1 MSAVVVFGEGA
12 GVRKGG
18 GLNVPNSRSLTDS
31 ALAHKQAKRL
41 SNKVAG
47 SIFGVGGRRRAA
59 AGS

>member
-12 GVRKGG
+12 GVRKG

-41 SNKVAG
+41 SAKVAG
-47 SIFGVGGRRRAA
+47 SIFGVGGRRRVA